1 MDDFSLKFRQWMDGR
16 KMRAAEVADALFVT
30 EQSVRN
36 WRSAGIPPRRQPQV
50 ADWMAEVDAA
60 AHGSPAGYLR
70 VRPLIVE
77 AGLEEFR
84 SWERA
89 ALRNG
94 QTLTEWARSGLTAM
108 AYGRG
113 NVGTPDSAETPPT
126 ANETAASREGEDA
139 RQAGDES

>member
-1 MDDFSLKFRQWMDGR
+1 MDDFSLKFRSWMDGH

-36 WRSAGIPPRRQPQV
+36 WRSAGIPPRRQPQI

-60 AHGSPAGYLR
+60 AHGSLADYLR

-77 AGLEEFR
+77 AGLEEFHI
-84 SWERA
+84 WERA

-108 AYGRG
+108 AHGRG
-113 NVGTPDSAETPPT
+113 NVGTPDSAETQPT

-139 RQAGDES
+139 RQAGDAS